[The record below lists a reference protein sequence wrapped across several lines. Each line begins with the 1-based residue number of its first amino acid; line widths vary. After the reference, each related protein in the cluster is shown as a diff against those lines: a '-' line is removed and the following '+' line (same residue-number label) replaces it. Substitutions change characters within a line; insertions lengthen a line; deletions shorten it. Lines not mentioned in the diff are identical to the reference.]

1 MLRWTPYWTFAF
13 TEGPHIDASRDGLRV
28 ARVVACRRIETLPVV
43 PHPSGRERRLYLA
56 MVNRGRGWEAV
67 GVYASA
73 SKARRECAKALG
85 EVAS

>member
-1 MLRWTPYWTFAF
+1 MLKWTPYWTSAF
-13 TEGPHIDASRDGLRV
+13 PEGPHVDASRDGRRV
-28 ARVVACRRIETLPVV
+28 ARVVACRRIQAIPVM

-56 MVNRGRGWEAV
+56 MVHREGGWEAV

-73 SKARRECAKALG
+73 STARRECARALG